1 MMSPRIRLS
10 AFVATFGALVS
21 SAAFAATALTPGT
34 PLAVNFGAN
43 TLITNAY
50 IDVDASAK
58 QLTVNMTGSGGDVDL
73 FLRYGSPFPDTA
85 NCSTAATAP
94 PCLSYDMIQ
103 RYAQYHSMSS
113 SSNESIVVTNA
124 STIPL
129 TAGRWYIT
137 AINGSKSSA
146 TATLTATPSTTVATA
161 NIALDFGNPS
171 TNSTD
176 PTQSCDV
183 APWSDATAA
192 SAVGGN
198 PGTTLGDQRKN
209 ALQYAVQQLAQQ
221 LNSPVPITVH
231 ACWAHLGGT
240 ATRATLAHASS
251 TSLAFTDTSFPMPWL
266 EKRYT
271 WYSNTQIARMGGTT
285 PCGAL
290 GGSCDGVDGD
300 VVEITFNSDIG
311 TAGVLGGS
319 PFYFGYTPD
328 NSTNSSDFI
337 AIAMHEIT
345 HGLGFLG
352 LANTDPSAGPIGA
365 RAGITKSAT
374 TVTYQNYDLGP
385 WDDVFGDSIVDVGAD
400 MQSYTPFFGY
410 ELNSQPNNAARAAAM
425 TSGNTVTTTST
436 GTRFAPTLLRW
447 SDPLAVNSSANQA
460 TGPAPNNFP
469 SLYAPCDV
477 TKTTACST
485 SVGSTLSHTVQ
496 QGDLMNA
503 FYNAGQSRMMG
514 LAQPMLAAMGWSNA
528 PAPAATFAKP
538 FTGIWYDRAHSGH
551 GLDFRFVGHD
561 DLGDNYFLIFYTYDA
576 SGAVEIF
583 QSQGH
588 VVDGVYVPA
597 IIGPDGSTLVRM
609 HYDPV
614 AKKATP
620 VAVTGGS
627 IVVDF
632 NQAANSPACRA
643 IDRSAEVNAG
653 LLLGVLSWKFVDQSS
668 PPNTLEQGDWCIQP
682 LTTLAQNASPDLGGL
697 YYGGSS
703 DSGWGFSVLDVNRG
717 SQGNQV
723 ALDFYFGDA
732 SGKPVWAVANA
743 LPFVNGQPIPLMQN
757 AAGYCRSCTPV
768 KQNPVQIGTITLNLD
783 ASNPAND
790 TATINANL
798 PGGAFVRNNVR
809 IYNIGVAQQP

>member
-1 MMSPRIRLS
+1 MSLRRQFF
-10 AFVATFGALVS
+10 AFAAVMATLTAP
-21 SAAFAATALTPGT
+21 AAFAMTALTPGT
-34 PLAVNFGAN
+34 PFNIPFGAN
-43 TLITNAY
+43 TLVTNAY
-50 IDVDASAK
+50 LDVDASAK
-58 QLTVNMTGSGGDVDL
+58 QLTVNVTGSGGDVDL

-85 NCSTAATAP
+85 NCPAAAAGAP

-137 AINGSKSSA
+137 AINGSSSSV
-146 TATLTATPSTTVATA
+146 TATLTATPSTTVSSA
-161 NIALDFGNPS
+161 NFTLDFGNPS
-171 TNSTD
+171 TNSD

-183 APWSDATAA
+183 APWSDTTAA
-192 SAVGGN
+192 TSAPGN

-209 ALQYAVQQLAQQ
+209 ALQYAVAQLAQQ
-221 LNSPVPITVH
+221 LQSPVPISVH

-251 TSLAFTDTSFPMPWL
+251 TSLAFSDTDFAMPWL
-266 EKRYT
+266 TKKYT
-271 WYSNTQIARMGGTT
+271 WYTNTQIARMGGTS

-290 GGSCDGVDGD
+290 GGSCAGVDGD

-311 TAGVLGGS
+311 SSGVLGGS
-319 PFYFGYTPD
+319 PFYFGYQPD
-328 NSTNSSDFI
+328 PNSNSSDFI

-352 LANTDPSAGPIGA
+352 LANTDPSVGPIGA
-365 RAGITKSAT
+365 RAGITNGAT
-374 TVTYQNYDLGP
+374 TVTYQSYDLGP
-385 WDDVFGDSIVDVGAD
+385 WDDIFGDSVVNVASNG
-400 MQSYTPFFGY
+400 QSYTPFFGY
-410 ELNSQPNNAARAAAM
+410 EVNSQPNNPARAAAM
-425 TSGNTVTTTST
+425 ISGNTVTSGST
-436 GTRFAPTLLRW
+436 GARFAPTLLRW
-447 SDPLAVNSSANQA
+447 SDPLALNSDANQLKNS
-460 TGPAPNNFP
+460 APPPGNFP
-469 SLYAPCDV
+469 SLYAPCDL
-477 TKTTACST
+477 TKTATCST

-503 FYNAGQSRMMG
+503 FYNPNQVRSMG
-514 LAQPMLAAMGWSNA
+514 LAAPMLAAMGWSTTA
-528 PAPAATFAKP
+528 APAATFAKP

-561 DLGDNYFLIFYTYDA
+561 DLGGIYFLIFYTYDQT
-576 SGAVEIF
+576 GAIEIF

-588 VVDGVYVPA
+588 VVDGVYIPI
-597 IIGPDGSTLVRM
+597 IIGTDGSTLVRM

-620 VAVTGGS
+620 TANTGGS

-632 NQAANSPACRA
+632 NQAANSPACRN

-653 LLLGVLSWKFVDQSS
+653 LLLGVLSWTFVDQSS
-668 PPNTLEQGDWCIQP
+668 PPKTLEQGDWCIQP

-697 YYGGSS
+697 YYGGPG
-703 DSGWGFSVLDVNRG
+703 DSGWGFSVLNVNRG

-743 LPFVNGQPIPLMQN
+743 LPFVNGQLIPLMQN
-757 AAGYCRSCTPV
+757 AAGYCRTCTA
-768 KQNPVQIGTITLNLD
+768 KSQSAVQIGTIALD
-783 ASNPAND
+783 FSTTPATAS
-790 TATINANL
+790 INAIPL
-798 PGGAFVRNNVR
+798 SGGSFIRNNVQLT
-809 IYNIGVAQQP
+809 NLGVAQQP